1 MIKKKILCPD
11 KTRKIQGSFAAIE
24 HRFVRDGFFGSLTHS
39 ELLLYFFL
47 VMVSDRYGLSYY
59 AYDKICSCLQMP
71 VEDYLEARNGLI
83 EKELI
88 AFDGALFR
96 CSAFRTPRQNGPLF
110 YSGHR
115 RIWKGTI
122 RPPSLRFSKTPSEKR
137 HAKPAHYLRDTSV
150 GQPWSVCFSDC
161 KDTST
166 QPPLGNEVP
175 Q

>member
-71 VEDYLEARNGLI
+71 VEDYMEARNGLI

-88 AFDGALFR
+88 AFDGTLFQVLR
-96 CSAFRTPRQNGPLF
+96 LPDTPAKGPLF

-122 RPPSLRFSKTPSEKR
+122 PPPYTGYFLSLENGCVTKTPQSRQGCEAPR
-137 HAKPAHYLRDTSV
+137 LIAELLE
-150 GQPWSVCFSDC
+150 G
-161 KDTST
+161 
-166 QPPLGNEVP
+166 G
-175 Q
+175 

>member
-71 VEDYLEARNGLI
+71 VEDYMEARNGLI

-88 AFDGALFR
+88 AFDGTLFQVLR
-96 CSAFRTPRQNGPLF
+96 LPDTPAKGPLCF
-110 YSGHR
+110 TQDTGGYGKARSRHHTPDIFSAWRTDASQR
-115 RIWKGTI
+115 RHSPAKGA
-122 RPPSLRFSKTPSEKR
+122 RPR
-137 HAKPAHYLRDTSV
+137 A
-150 GQPWSVCFSDC
+150 
-161 KDTST
+161 
-166 QPPLGNEVP
+166 
-175 Q
+175 

>member
-59 AYDKICSCLQMP
+59 AYDKTCSCLQMP
-71 VEDYLEARNGLI
+71 VEDYMEARNGLI

-88 AFDGALFR
+88 AFDGTLFQVLR
-96 CSAFRTPRQNGPLF
+96 LPDTPAKRPTVLLRTPENMERHGPATIHQIFSQL
-110 YSGHR
+110 GERMRHKDATVPPRVRGPAPAR
-115 RIWKGTI
+115 R
-122 RPPSLRFSKTPSEKR
+122 TPQ
-137 HAKPAHYLRDTSV
+137 
-150 GQPWSVCFSDC
+150 G
-161 KDTST
+161 
-166 QPPLGNEVP
+166 G
-175 Q
+175 

>member
-24 HRFVRDGFFGSLTHS
+24 HRFLRDGFFGSLRHS

-71 VEDYLEARNGLI
+71 VEDYLDARNGLI

-88 AFDGALFR
+88 AFDGTLFQVLHLPDTPAKR
-96 CSAFRTPRQNGPLF
+96 PTVLLRTLEDMERHDPATISQILHNAFG
-110 YSGHR
+110 
-115 RIWKGTI
+115 K
-122 RPPSLRFSKTPSEKR
+122 KT
-137 HAKPAHYLRDTSV
+137 
-150 GQPWSVCFSDC
+150 C
-161 KDTST
+161 
-166 QPPLGNEVP
+166 
-175 Q
+175 